1 MVDRNRF
8 EYMKSECVS
17 EFCDKLNTLHELDW
31 KNQLHSRNYEVV
43 PTLLGSKFSS
53 SLKIDFLGL
62 ILLLVIFP
70 NSNVCNF
77 PVSGSKHKR
86 LPYNLEGR
94 HENSALSN
102 AYHSKLS
109 SGYSRPAKDVWVV
122 VGALIIIH
130 ILKLSDEY

>member
-1 MVDRNRF
+1 MTETDSNTT
-8 EYMKSECVS
+8 KSECVS
-17 EFCDKLNTLHELDW
+17 EFCDKLDTLHELEW
-31 KNQLHSRNYEVV
+31 KNQLHSRIYGVV

-62 ILLLVIFP
+62 ILLLVKFP
-70 NSNVCNF
+70 NSNVCNL
-77 PVSGSKHKR
+77 PVSGSKQER

-94 HENSALSN
+94 HENLALSN

-122 VGALIIIH
+122 VGALIIVH